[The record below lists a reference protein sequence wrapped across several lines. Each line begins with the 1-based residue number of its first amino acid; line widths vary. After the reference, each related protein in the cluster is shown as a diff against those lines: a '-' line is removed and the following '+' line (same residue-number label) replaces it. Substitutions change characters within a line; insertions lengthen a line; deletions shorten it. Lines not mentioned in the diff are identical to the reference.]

1 MSKAFEYIQVPLTV
15 VATDLTGASVEA
27 EGAYFRAAR
36 LIAVNGPMTLEAI
49 RRKIGTHEDV
59 EQALNVR
66 SSDAEPLLSFR
77 WLEDWRERA
86 NAARDR
92 TSKAGLVS
100 AEKRAKKRKKVNT
113 SSTPVE
119 QQVNGSSTNV
129 EHPTILYSTITQERK
144 ELASETDE
152 RFDALWK
159 TYEGK
164 GAKGKARDYWKKL
177 DEADRSAIIAKAP
190 EYVAATSGENLTY
203 RKNLEGWINP
213 QERRWEGPIPTRRD
227 EVVSKPKVWT
237 KEEAIIEVRR
247 LRELHGADFQTH
259 HVPKDVLTAYR
270 QMS

>member
-144 ELASETDE
+144 ELASEKPELVWPAFAGEKVKAKWAEFIAYRIREKKQRYQSVQTE
-152 RFDALWK
+152 QKALDLV
-159 TYEGK
+159 
-164 GAKGKARDYWKKL
+164 AKYFPNGPDL
-177 DEADRSAIIAKAP
+177 
-190 EYVAATSGENLTY
+190 VAALDHTMARTWVFPVDPAEHKY
-203 RKNLEGWINP
+203 PKAEGALPISTGWNP
-213 QERRWEGPIPTRRD
+213 R
-227 EVVSKPKVWT
+227 
-237 KEEAIIEVRR
+237 A
-247 LRELHGADFQTH
+247 
-259 HVPKDVLTAYR
+259 
-270 QMS
+270 

>member
-144 ELASETDE
+144 ERASEPEIIPVGMSADLWS
-152 RFDALWK
+152 ALKRWEQ
-159 TYEGK
+159 YRVES
-164 GAKGKARDYWKKL
+164 RKKL
-177 DEADRSAIIAKAP
+177 TPSGKEALIKQCMAMGDQRAIAAIDHSIAQGWQGMYEPKQATNGQANQSDEQRRAERRAIIA
-190 EYVAATSGENLTY
+190 
-203 RKNLEGWINP
+203 
-213 QERRWEGPIPTRRD
+213 ERYAG
-227 EVVSKPKVWT
+227 
-237 KEEAIIEVRR
+237 
-247 LRELHGADFQTH
+247 Q
-259 HVPKDVLTAYR
+259 
-270 QMS
+270 